1 MVGSSVS
8 RPRESLVIKSG
19 AFLYLSGIGV
29 RQPFMGLGDGYFL
42 PSQPVPVLYNAW
54 IGCPITY
61 LIEKNVGV
69 PQYSQSR
76 APQSRRPAIRQRIR
90 QRILLPHVCGQLTD
104 GKCVYWTTI
113 VHLAYQHVFD
123 VFGLH
128 ISKSLHVRWSRKSG
142 VSLSLGCTPSATL
155 AWRALTRRALEGIGQ
170 ATTRWFWFHFLVL
183 LLLQFLYHLLQ
194 FLQLLLV
201 FLPPAATVALL
212 LHFRKLSIK

>member
-19 AFLYLSGIGV
+19 AFLYLSGVGV

-42 PSQPVPVLYNAW
+42 PSQPVPVLYHAW

-90 QRILLPHVCGQLTD
+90 QRILLAHVCGQFDRQQMWLLDYT
-104 GKCVYWTTI
+104 

-155 AWRALTRRALEGIGQ
+155 AWRALTRRAQEGIGQ

-201 FLPPAATVALL
+201 FLSPAAAVALL
-212 LHFRKLSIK
+212 PHYRKFIIK